1 MLCTLY
7 RRCDVERIFVGM
19 GILLLNENPYG
30 ESVNGHRLSPF
41 VNRHRLMEL
50 GRVLLLPIRGGL

>member
-1 MLCTLY
+1 M
-7 RRCDVERIFVGM
+7 ERIFVGK
-19 GILLLNENPYG
+19 GILLFNESPYG

>member
-1 MLCTLY
+1 MWRGFCWH
-7 RRCDVERIFVGM
+7 
-19 GILLLNENPYG
+19 GILLFNESPYG